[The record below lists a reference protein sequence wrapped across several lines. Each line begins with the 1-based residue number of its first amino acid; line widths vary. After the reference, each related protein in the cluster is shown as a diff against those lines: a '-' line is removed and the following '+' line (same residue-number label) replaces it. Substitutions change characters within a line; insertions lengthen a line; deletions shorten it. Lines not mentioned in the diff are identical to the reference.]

1 MERNSSQFS
10 QSHTASWIRGKCVGR
25 GAFGTVNIGVSKC
38 DGEVFAVKSVDL
50 AACLPGHAE
59 ALENEIRILRSLSSP
74 YVVKY
79 LDDDFTA
86 PSCRNLHME
95 YLPGGTVM
103 DSAADMEES
112 VVQSRTWC
120 VVSALE
126 YVHSRGVVHCDV
138 KGRNV
143 LVGPVPGQAK
153 LSDFGSAVDLNK
165 DACRGR
171 ILPRGS
177 PLWMAPEVISG
188 EYQGPESDVWSLG
201 CTVIEMVTGK
211 PAWEDEGF
219 ETMRRIGFSG
229 GLPEFPTRLSETG
242 RDFLDKCLRR
252 DPKERW
258 SCDQLLRHPF
268 LASVAPNAAAD
279 SSPRCVLDWVNSEFE
294 DDEDSCSIHEV
305 SAKERI
311 GKLATSSGADWEFQE
326 GWTVVRGCGVEEMES
341 GAFSREETSLGYSDC
356 EGAFSGSES
365 CGGGELVEWARNE
378 CDTVGPSG
386 CWYGP
391 SVMEDSAVGE
401 WSVGKR
407 RSKSLCNLCTDRLLL
422 SYSFGVEMNKVL
434 GFMMC
439 YIVLP
444 YVVFAW
450 RYIIKS
456 KYYLIFGDGWGLI
469 ILFLLLVPKED
480 IVDSIKQVL

>member
-1 MERNSSQFS
+1 MDKNSSQFS
-10 QSHTASWIRGKCVGR
+10 QSHTASWIRGKCIGR
-25 GAFGTVNIGVSKC
+25 GAFGTVNIGVNKS
-38 DGEVFAVKSVDL
+38 DGQVFAVKSVDL

-74 YVVKY
+74 FVVKY
-79 LDDDFTA
+79 LDDDITA

-103 DSAADMEES
+103 DSAADVEES

-120 VVSALE
+120 VVSALK

-143 LVGPVPGQAK
+143 LVGPGPGQAK
-153 LSDFGSAVDLNK
+153 LSDLGSAVDLNR

-171 ILPRGS
+171 IMPRGS
-177 PLWMAPEVISG
+177 PLWMAPEVIGG

-219 ETMRRIGFSG
+219 ETLSRIGFSG

-268 LASVAPNAAAD
+268 LASVAPNAAVD
-279 SSPRCVLDWVNSEFE
+279 SSPRCVLDWVNAEFE

-341 GAFSREETSLGYSDC
+341 GETSLGYSDC

-386 CWYGP
+386 SRYGP
-391 SVMEDSAVGE
+391 SAVE
-401 WSVGKR
+401 ERSVGKR
-407 RSKSLCNLCTDRLLL
+407 RSKSLH
-422 SYSFGVEMNKVL
+422 
-434 GFMMC
+434 
-439 YIVLP
+439 
-444 YVVFAW
+444 
-450 RYIIKS
+450 
-456 KYYLIFGDGWGLI
+456 IF
-469 ILFLLLVPKED
+469 ED
-480 IVDSIKQVL
+480 KHQEDKN